1 MGGREGSDERGAA
14 IKKTVSF
21 RMVLRSQFSNNVT
34 KTQSN
39 SYTTAC
45 LVTTSAWPGLGR
57 VTRPECLKAVKGK
70 VKSSG
75 GSRPQLRGRPY
86 TVLLF

>member
-1 MGGREGSDERGAA
+1 M
-14 IKKTVSF
+14 
-21 RMVLRSQFSNNVT
+21 RSQFSNTFSNNVT

-57 VTRPECLKAVKGK
+57 VTLPECLKAVKGK
-70 VKSSG
+70 VKSCEG
-75 GSRPQLRGRPY
+75 PPAKRQALH
-86 TVLLF
+86 F